1 MKHYG
6 WELREAIKHVL
17 LVQQRKDKIV
27 FDFLGFS
34 WKIAKAYKRLVEKW
48 TLTLKK
54 YSDLPHICSVDRN
67 KIFSASFYTRG
78 VEAKNVFQ
86 NLTREVE
93 AKMFFK
99 I

>member
-1 MKHYG
+1 
-6 WELREAIKHVL
+6 
-17 LVQQRKDKIV
+17 
-27 FDFLGFS
+27 
-34 WKIAKAYKRLVEKW
+34 
-48 TLTLKK
+48 
-54 YSDLPHICSVDRN
+54 LPHICSVDRN